1 MTLILKNNMDVIF
14 ANVQVLLSFILS
26 FEALISVC
34 GKQSGDSC
42 SHLKMRKLRSQEVIG
57 LPQDHAAG

>member
-1 MTLILKNNMDVIF
+1 MDVIF

-57 LPQDHAAG
+57 LPQDHPAS